1 MQKLAKIFTNKLIQ
15 WEIIKNED
23 YDLYHYG
30 FWQGGI
36 FVLNMLTVVIVGLLF
51 QMLWQAIVFTIA
63 YGLLRTSAGGYHART
78 QGSCYIFS
86 IAMIIIVLSILKYLH
101 WNPVIYLSFVL
112 LASIFIF
119 LLAPV
124 EDSNKPLDAIEQ
136 RVYQKRSRVIL
147 VFLLLITFLFA
158 FIGKTDIAHCL
169 SISIIAVAIMVVL
182 GKIKSQ

>member
-1 MQKLAKIFTNKLIQ
+1 
-15 WEIIKNED
+15 
-23 YDLYHYG
+23 
-30 FWQGGI
+30 
-36 FVLNMLTVVIVGLLF
+36 
-51 QMLWQAIVFTIA
+51 
-63 YGLLRTSAGGYHART
+63 
-78 QGSCYIFS
+78 
-86 IAMIIIVLSILKYLH
+86 MIIIVLSALKYLQ

>member
-1 MQKLAKIFTNKLIQ
+1 MQKIAKFFTNKLIQ

-51 QMLWQAIVFTIA
+51 QMLWQTIVFTIA

-78 QGSCYIFS
+78 QGSCHIFS

-101 WNPVIYLSFVL
+101 WNPAIYLPL
-112 LASIFIF
+112 AILASVFIFI
-119 LLAPV
+119 LAPV
-124 EDSNKPLDAIEQ
+124 EDSNKPLDALEQ
-136 RVYQKRSRVIL
+136 HVYQKRSRIIL
-147 VFLLLITFLFA
+147 ILLLLITLVFLA
-158 FIGKTDIAHCL
+158 IGKSDIAHCL
-169 SISIIAVAIMVVL
+169 SISIIAVAIMLVL